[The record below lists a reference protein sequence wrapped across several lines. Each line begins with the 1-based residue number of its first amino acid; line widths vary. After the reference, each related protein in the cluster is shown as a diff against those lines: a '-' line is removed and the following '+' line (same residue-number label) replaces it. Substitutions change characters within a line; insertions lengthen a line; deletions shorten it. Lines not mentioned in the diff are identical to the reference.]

1 MTETAVIVS
10 FILKF
15 TPEAVQLSGFSF
27 STSYSLDMRAQISAD
42 WATAVPLGPQRGH
55 RALSGAPHGKRALCR
70 GRAALG
76 WKMVLPGAV
85 LPAAAALPPPSFSQ
99 ALLFRN
105 SPFAR
110 LIM

>member
-1 MTETAVIVS
+1 
-10 FILKF
+10 
-15 TPEAVQLSGFSF
+15 
-27 STSYSLDMRAQISAD
+27 MRAQISAD
-42 WATAVPLGPQRGH
+42 WATAVPLGPHRGH

-76 WKMVLPGAV
+76 WKIVLPGAV